1 MEKNYSRKF
10 PAVRSKEK
18 EFIKLTSK
26 QWSIYYWLVIKSYWN
41 GDKKEDHYYLYR
53 SSFSY
58 SDIKKDLKIT
68 DNRTIK
74 AALDKLELYNKI
86 CITEDII
93 YIPNPDLYTYL
104 SINLTKYLLNLCVA
118 ANLSSELIVIYSILK
133 RLKELDKKNNK
144 NTTFTLKLLVKLLGH
159 NENDK
164 KSYTL
169 MKIIISLLVGE
180 NLIKISQTVKK
191 NRGGEYIE
199 YTLWEICEDIDKTHI
214 IDFNGEM
221 AVEVQNR
228 IKELLEQG

>member
-10 PAVRSKEK
+10 PAARSKEK

-74 AALDKLELYNKI
+74 AALNKLELYNKI
-86 CITEDII
+86 CITKDII

-118 ANLSSELIVIYSILK
+118 ANLSSERIVIQSILK
-133 RLKELDKKNNK
+133 RLKELDKKNKK
-144 NTTFTLKLLVKLLGH
+144 NTTFTPKLLVKLLGH

-164 KSYTL
+164 KSYAL
-169 MKIIISLLVGE
+169 MKIIISLLIGE

-199 YTLWEICEDIDKTHI
+199 YTLWEISEDIDKTYI

-228 IKELLEQG
+228 IKELLEQA

>member
-10 PAVRSKEK
+10 PAARSKEK

-74 AALDKLELYNKI
+74 AALNKLELYNKI
-86 CITEDII
+86 CITKDII
-93 YIPNPDLYTYL
+93 SLPNPDLYTYL

-133 RLKELDKKNNK
+133 RLKELDRKNNK

-164 KSYTL
+164 KSYAL
-169 MKIIISLLVGE
+169 MKIIISLLIGE

-199 YTLWEICEDIDKTHI
+199 YTLWEISEDIDKTYI

-228 IKELLEQG
+228 IKELLEQA

>member
-10 PAVRSKEK
+10 PAARSKEK
-18 EFIKLTSK
+18 EFVKLTSK

-74 AALDKLELYNKI
+74 AALNKLELYNKI

-104 SINLTKYLLNLCVA
+104 SINLTKYLLNLCVV

-133 RLKELDKKNNK
+133 RLKELDRKNNK

-164 KSYTL
+164 KSYAL

-180 NLIKISQTVKK
+180 NLIEISQTVKK

-199 YTLWEICEDIDKTHI
+199 YTLWGIREDIDKTHI

-228 IKELLEQG
+228 IKELLEQA